1 MKKIL
6 EFIKKNKLLTLVLIA
21 YIVVLIISPEKALS
35 AVKGST
41 YYLKEML
48 IIMPV
53 VFLLTVVI
61 EALVPKKLIIQ
72 GLGEKSGITGNLL
85 SLVFGSISAGPV
97 YAAFPICISLLRK
110 GASIKNIVIILGAWA
125 VIKVPM
131 LANEAKFLGV
141 KFMVIRWVLTVISI
155 FAMGYLMAIIIKKK
169 DLPLEKEE
177 DTDTILAINEDYCIG
192 CGLCAEI
199 LPKVFEMKDNKAVVK
214 AIPYGEEAEKQI
226 AETVEKRPANAIMFT
241 KVDN

>member
-1 MKKIL
+1 M
-6 EFIKKNKLLTLVLIA
+6 
-21 YIVVLIISPEKALS
+21 LIISPEKALS

-141 KFMVIRWVLTVISI
+141 KFMAIRWFNRYFNICNGLLDVDNNQEKG
-155 FAMGYLMAIIIKKK
+155 FAIRKGR
-169 DLPLEKEE
+169 

-192 CGLCAEI
+192 CGLCE
-199 LPKVFEMKDNKAVVK
+199 
-214 AIPYGEEAEKQI
+214 
-226 AETVEKRPANAIMFT
+226 PARS
-241 KVDN
+241 